1 MADTGDPRTPVFS
14 VTLLACDV
22 AREAAASTAEVLRSS
37 SSKAK
42 QVVKEAEVSL
52 DHMDREID
60 DRVTE
65 ALTAGAPK
73 NARELL
79 ACMKAMVDLER
90 IGDLLLSVCST
101 ATTIQDHLPAE
112 DAEHLTRMASVLEQ
126 MLVSSKSALENS
138 DLQRVAGLLRAD
150 EELDRL
156 RNLTLM
162 RHLDGPVESP
172 RRDSIHLVF
181 IAQALER
188 AGDHAK
194 NLGETVAHLVG
205 GKSVR
210 HLGAGNRRSFEQ
222 MYLDHLRTRATPPQK

>member
-1 MADTGDPRTPVFS
+1 MSDTSDKRTPVFS
-14 VTLLACDV
+14 LTLLACDV
-22 AREAAASTAEVLRSS
+22 AREAAASTAEVLRSA
-37 SSKAK
+37 SSKS
-42 QVVKEAEVSL
+42 QQIVKEAEVSL

-65 ALTAGAPK
+65 ALTAGASK

-79 ACMKAMVDLER
+79 ACMKAMVDIER
-90 IGDLLLSVCST
+90 IGDLLVSVCNT
-101 ATTIQDHLPAE
+101 ATTIQGHIAAE
-112 DAEHLTRMASVLEQ
+112 DAENLTRMASVLEQ
-126 MLVSSKSALENS
+126 MLVSSKAALENS
-138 DLQRVAGLLRAD
+138 DLQPVTGLLRAD

-162 RHLDGPVESP
+162 RHLDGAIESP
-172 RRDSIHLVF
+172 RRDSIHVVF

-194 NLGETVAHLVG
+194 NMGETVAHLVG

-210 HLGAGNRRSFEQ
+210 HLGSGNQRSIEQ
-222 MYLDHLRTRATPPQK
+222 MYLDHLRTRGTPPQK